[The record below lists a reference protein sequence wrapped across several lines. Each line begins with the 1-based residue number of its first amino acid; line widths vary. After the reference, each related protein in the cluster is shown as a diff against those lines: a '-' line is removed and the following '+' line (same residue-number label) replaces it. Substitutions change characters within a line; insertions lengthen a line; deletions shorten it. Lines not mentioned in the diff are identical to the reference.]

1 MSEMSKVKPD
11 ALQAARSLRSIEV
24 ELPDGW
30 KVQRI
35 ITEWGLGRIAAVI
48 DAFAAEAV
56 AAERERIA
64 QRVSEREIV
73 RLSVGR
79 DPLVE
84 VNEIIQ
90 DLAHD
95 IATDWEDYVDE

>member
-1 MSEMSKVKPD
+1 MD
-11 ALQAARSLRSIEV
+11 AVQAARSLHSIEV

-30 KVQRI
+30 KIRRI
-35 ITEWGLGRIAAVI
+35 ITELGISRIAAVL

-56 AAERERIA
+56 ADERQRIA
-64 QRVSEREIV
+64 QRVSERVIV

-95 IATDWEDYVDE
+95 IATDWEDYE

>member
-1 MSEMSKVKPD
+1 M
-11 ALQAARSLRSIEV
+11 ANI
-24 ELPDGW
+24 
-30 KVQRI
+30 
-35 ITEWGLGRIAAVI
+35 
-48 DAFAAEAV
+48 AEAV

-64 QRVSEREIV
+64 RRVSERVIV

-95 IATDWEDYVDE
+95 IATDWEDYE

>member
-1 MSEMSKVKPD
+1 MAAD
-11 ALQAARSLRSIEV
+11 ITLQADNSPEMERARAIIEQFKHNPV
-24 ELPDGW
+24 ERWAPL
-30 KVQRI
+30 I
-35 ITEWGLGRIAAVI
+35 
-48 DAFAAEAV
+48 AEAV

-64 QRVSEREIV
+64 QRVSERVIV

-95 IATDWEDYVDE
+95 IATDWEDYE

>member
-1 MSEMSKVKPD
+1 MTQHSLLGAEPSAEAMDMARVWWIAWVQSSERGEPYERRLASMFD
-11 ALQAARSLRSIEV
+11 H
-24 ELPDGW
+24 
-30 KVQRI
+30 
-35 ITEWGLGRIAAVI
+35 
-48 DAFAAEAV
+48 FAAEAT

-64 QRVSEREIV
+64 RRVSERVIV

-84 VNEIIQ
+84 VNEILQ

-95 IATDWEDYVDE
+95 IATDWEDYE

>member
-1 MSEMSKVKPD
+1 MSIDRGE
-11 ALQAARSLRSIEV
+11 
-24 ELPDGW
+24 GW
-30 KVQRI
+30 LLDI
-35 ITEWGLGRIAAVI
+35 INRHIT
-48 DAFAAEAV
+48 EAV

-64 QRVSEREIV
+64 QRVSEQKIL

-79 DPLVE
+79 DPLAE

-95 IATDWEDYVDE
+95 IATDWEDYKDDEVPR

>member
-1 MSEMSKVKPD
+1 MTAARQPPD
-11 ALQAARSLRSIEV
+11 AAAALIQRAAELIKTSANLGNTGRSLSQLEAI
-24 ELPDGW
+24 
-30 KVQRI
+30 
-35 ITEWGLGRIAAVI
+35 
-48 DAFAAEAV
+48 AEAV

-64 QRVSEREIV
+64 QRVSKRKIV

-95 IATDWEDYVDE
+95 IATDWEDYE

>member
-1 MSEMSKVKPD
+1 MTAVRQPPGAAA
-11 ALQAARSLRSIEV
+11 ALIQRAAELIKTSANLGNTGRSLSQLEAI
-24 ELPDGW
+24 
-30 KVQRI
+30 
-35 ITEWGLGRIAAVI
+35 
-48 DAFAAEAV
+48 AEAV

-64 QRVSEREIV
+64 QRVSERVIV

-95 IATDWEDYVDE
+95 IATDWEDYE